1 MILLKI
7 LDTVVLHLLDNRKN
21 FKNKYEMN
29 RWCFLL
35 GALFYLTAGSVLH
48 EEANAGE
55 LGFKQYREN
64 VLQQIAEY
72 KQALKKDP
80 SDAQSHFQLGVSYL
94 ALGRHE
100 EEIVEY
106 LEAIRLKP
114 DFAEA
119 HFNLAQ
125 AYDLMGDGDHSIRH
139 MLRARQIYSAHRNH
153 RGIRTSQRQLRGLY
167 EKYGMQPEHSIPV
180 DPGD

>member
-1 MILLKI
+1 
-7 LDTVVLHLLDNRKN
+7 
-21 FKNKYEMN
+21 MN
-29 RWCFLL
+29 RWYLLL
-35 GALFYLTAGSVLH
+35 GALFCLTVGADFH

-55 LGFKQYREN
+55 LGFKQYRAN

-72 KQALKKDP
+72 KEALKKDP

-100 EEIVEY
+100 EEIVAY

-125 AYDLMGDGDHSIRH
+125 AYDYLEDGVHSIRH
-139 MLRARQIYSAHRNH
+139 MLRARQIYSARRNH

-167 EKYGMQPEHSIPV
+167 EKYGTQPEHSTPV

>member
-1 MILLKI
+1 
-7 LDTVVLHLLDNRKN
+7 
-21 FKNKYEMN
+21 MN
-29 RWCFLL
+29 RRCLLL
-35 GALFYLTAGSVLH
+35 GILFCLTMAVGVSD
-48 EEANAGE
+48 AINAGE

-64 VLQQIAEY
+64 ILKQIAEY
-72 KQALKKDP
+72 KEALRKDP
-80 SDAQSHFQLGVSYL
+80 ADAEGHFRLGVSYL

-106 LEAIRLKP
+106 LEAIRLEP

-125 AYDLMGDGDHSIRH
+125 AYDLMADGVHSIRH

-153 RGIRTSQRQLRGLY
+153 RGIRTSQRQLRGFY
-167 EKYGMQPEHSIPV
+167 EKYGVLPDDSLDKEV
-180 DPGD
+180 RD